1 MISFMGLK
9 MPDLSRTRH
18 HRGLDPVP
26 ESTPYATPELEI
38 GEVFMEVLT
47 TGRLAAKTGVSIETL
62 RFYHRIGLLPEP
74 PRTASG
80 YRQYP
85 AEAVRRV
92 RFIRRAKGLG
102 FKLSEIGDLLALGT
116 DSPDDRV
123 RMEKKVLHAMERIE
137 EQAKELEAMMASLS
151 RLAEAC
157 RSNGGG
163 DIRSLLEAE

>member
-1 MISFMGLK
+1 
-9 MPDLSRTRH
+9 
-18 HRGLDPVP
+18 
-26 ESTPYATPELEI
+26 
-38 GEVFMEVLT
+38 MEVLT

-137 EQAKELEAMMASLS
+137 EQAKEMEAMMASLS